1 MKKVAY
7 IASECVPFIKTG
19 GLADVVGTL
28 PKIFDKNE
36 YDVRVIIPNYLC
48 IPNKYR
54 EKMQYLTSFYMDIG
68 YKNEYVGVM
77 YLEYEGVKVYFI
89 DNEYYFNGFTPYG
102 DVKWDIEK
110 FCYFSKAALC
120 ILPTI
125 GFQPD
130 IVHCHDWQAGLVPV
144 YLKTLFAGN
153 PFYSGMK
160 SVMTIHNLQFQG
172 KWDIETIQ
180 GYSGL
185 PDYVFTPDK
194 LEISKDAAMLKGG
207 LVYADKITTV
217 SNTYAKEIQTPYYG
231 EGLDG
236 LLSARW
242 QSLWGIVNGIDYDVF
257 NPQTDKC
264 LEKTYSVENFRK
276 EKVKNK
282 VALQKELGPET
293 DPQVYKNYNIHNFR
307 ELKKINKL
315 ELQKECGLPQD
326 ENQFVIGIISRLT
339 DQKGLDLVDRIMN
352 DICCD
357 GVQFIVL
364 GTGDRRYED
373 MFRYYQGIHPA
384 KVSANIYY
392 SDERSHKMYA
402 GCDVMLVPS
411 RFEPCGLTQLMALRY
426 GTVPVVRETGGLA
439 DTVFPYNEYENKG
452 TGFSFANYDAYELLG
467 AINYAKEVYYNHKD
481 NWYGIIERGMSM
493 DYSWYSSAK
502 IYNDLYNSL

>member
-1 MKKVAY
+1 MGRSILFVAG
-7 IASECVPFIKTG
+7 EGLPFVKTG
-19 GLADVVGTL
+19 GLADVIGAL
-28 PKIFDKNE
+28 PKALVQKGHDARVVLPLYSKIIEKHYDKLE
-36 YDVRVIIPNYLC
+36 RLGTIQIHSGWIDQPATYYKAEADGVIY
-48 IPNKYR
+48 YFVEHQGYFER
-54 EKMQYLTSFYMDIG
+54 EGLYG
-68 YKNEYVGVM
+68 YEDDGERFAFFQRAVLDM
-77 YLEYEGVKVYFI
+77 IYFI
-89 DNEYYFNGFTPYG
+89 NWWPN
-102 DVKWDIEK
+102 IIH
-110 FCYFSKAALC
+110 SN
-120 ILPTI
+120 
-125 GFQPD
+125 
-130 IVHCHDWQAGLVPV
+130 DWQTGMIPLMAHACYADDYRYQSIKHV
-144 YLKTLFAGN
+144 Y
-153 PFYSGMK
+153 
-160 SVMTIHNLQFQG
+160 TIHNMAFQG
-172 KWDIETIQ
+172 NFGVDMLPTCL
-180 GYSGL
+180 GLDYSYFDDGSIKF
-185 PDYVFTPDK
+185 DTG
-194 LEISKDAAMLKGG
+194 ISFMKAGI
-207 LVYADKITTV
+207 VYADKITTV

-242 QSLWGIVNGIDYDVF
+242 QSLWGIVNGIDYDVW
-257 NPQTDKC
+257 N
-264 LEKTYSVENFRK
+264 
-276 EKVKNK
+276 
-282 VALQKELGPET
+282 PET